1 MKDVLE
7 MAINAVRGITSGEFS
22 QAERSQAIRE
32 AFVKMN
38 GGSTKL
44 SPKTFHRG
52 SELFAL
58 VEELIPVIV
67 DEGFKDDDEL
77 LKLIEYKNIKDGDKN
92 EFYTDG
98 KVYFVVA
105 DAAAG
110 IKGVRRQRLDNS
122 QSVAVTTT
130 MKIVRVYEE
139 LGRLLAGRITFD
151 KFVDAVAEGFKQKIY
166 ADAQA
171 AIDNI
176 STTTIGLDADLVVS
190 GTYSEQSL
198 LDLIEKVEAATG
210 KTATIYGTKSALRKV
225 STAVV
230 SDKAKDDIYNFGY
243 YGKFNGTAMVA
254 LRQSYK
260 PGTKEFNLKSN
271 KLYII
276 AGDSQPIKVV
286 NEGEGIMLDQE
297 ATVNNDLTRE
307 YVYGQGYGVGTIVSE
322 QLGVYTIA

>member
-1 MKDVLE
+1 M
-7 MAINAVRGITSGEFS
+7 
-22 QAERSQAIRE
+22 
-32 AFVKMN
+32 
-38 GGSTKL
+38 
-44 SPKTFHRG
+44 
-52 SELFAL
+52 
-58 VEELIPVIV
+58 
-67 DEGFKDDDEL
+67 
-77 LKLIEYKNIKDGDKN
+77 
-92 EFYTDG
+92 
-98 KVYFVVA
+98 
-105 DAAAG
+105 
-110 IKGVRRQRLDNS
+110 
-122 QSVAVTTT
+122 
-130 MKIVRVYEE
+130 
-139 LGRLLAGRITFD
+139 
-151 KFVDAVAEGFKQKIY
+151 
-166 ADAQA
+166 
-171 AIDNI
+171 
-176 STTTIGLDADLVVS
+176 
-190 GTYSEQSL
+190 